1 MSIQITPESE
11 YGKELAKWEKPYKY
25 EPFPAMMYKANR
37 RPDGVVSVGEARD
50 GLFGGQLGAADAFSA
65 SCQTTVKGDTE
76 MIRALELGWRK
87 SPGEALEHFEEKEL
101 LLSTSAAHR
110 AHEDRSMS
118 PAARKEAAAVEG
130 STVEHVAEV
139 PRRKLS
145 PKPTK
150 KRRGRPP
157 KRAA

>member
-1 MSIQITPESE
+1 MPIQITPESE
-11 YGKELAKWEKPYKY
+11 LGKELAKWEKPYKY

-50 GLFGGQLGAADAFSA
+50 ELFGGQPGAAEAFSA
-65 SCQTTVKGDTE
+65 TCQTTVKDDTE

-87 SPGEALEHFEEKEL
+87 SPAEAVEHFEEKDKF
-101 LLSTSAAHR
+101 LSTAAGHR
-110 AHEDRSMS
+110 AHEDRNMS
-118 PAARKEAAAVEG
+118 PGAKREAAAAEE
-130 STVEHVAEV
+130 STAEHIAEV
-139 PRRKLS
+139 PRKKLR
-145 PKPTK
+145 PKPLK